1 MTKESRWLA
10 LFVVVAVAPALQA
23 GQLKMRTAAVVDGT
37 YVGGDQRT
45 VRFQSADGVTG
56 RYAVIDTPTSR
67 SYRGKRRRRP
77 PRLRRRTRRAR
88 RRR

>member
-23 GQLKMRTAAVVDGT
+23 HQLTMRTAAVVDGT

-45 VRFQSADGVTG
+45 VRFQSADGGTG
-56 RYAVIDTPTSR
+56 RYP
-67 SYRGKRRRRP
+67 
-77 PRLRRRTRRAR
+77 
-88 RRR
+88 